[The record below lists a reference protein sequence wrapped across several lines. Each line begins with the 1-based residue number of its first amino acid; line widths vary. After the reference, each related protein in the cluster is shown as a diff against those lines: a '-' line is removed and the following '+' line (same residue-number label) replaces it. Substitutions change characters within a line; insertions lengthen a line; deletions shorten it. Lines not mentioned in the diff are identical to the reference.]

1 MSRLSGYIVLLSL
14 YVYLLLSHYQNHG
27 KITELQKK
35 VSELENKLNL
45 KSEL

>member
-1 MSRLSGYIVLLSL
+1 MVSGYIVLLSICT
-14 YVYLLLSHYQNHG
+14 YLLLSHYQNYG